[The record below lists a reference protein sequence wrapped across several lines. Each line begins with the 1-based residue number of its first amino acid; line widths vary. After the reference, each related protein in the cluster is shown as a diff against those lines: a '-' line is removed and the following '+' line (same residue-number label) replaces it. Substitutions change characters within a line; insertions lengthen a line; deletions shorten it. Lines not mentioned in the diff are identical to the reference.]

1 MDHRGLKTLLLSKSI
16 FVCVA
21 ASIVVGGA
29 TAAVVTAPGVNGQ
42 IAFRRY
48 LDDGRTWGAVFVSS
62 PDGMKQ
68 RQVTRP
74 PRGVNDDQPDW
85 SPDGSLLVFFR
96 CPGICQVH
104 TVRADGSGLRQL
116 TSPTGSDDSH
126 ASFTPD
132 GKQIVF
138 TRASGRL
145 RIVPGGDQ
153 IEHSDIVVMDLD
165 GKNRRVILRAPAYK
179 ADYEWPT
186 FAPDG
191 SQFVFEHRRSYLV
204 DRATRRALVVSSA
217 DGKSRKRIT
226 PWSLNAGDGPDWSP
240 DGKLILFRSHED
252 EDEATQSQLY
262 TIRPDGTKL
271 TQLTR
276 FPAGTLLLSST
287 FSPDGKQIV
296 LSKAGKNGNADIFI
310 MRSDGTGLRPV
321 TQTKLWDSA
330 PDWGSRP

>member
-104 TVRADGSGLRQL
+104 TCSGRRERFEAANQ
-116 TSPTGSDDSH
+116 
-126 ASFTPD
+126 PD
-132 GKQIVF
+132 GKRRLPRELHAGWEADRLHKSVGQ
-138 TRASGRL
+138 ASNC
-145 RIVPGGDQ
+145 PGG
-153 IEHSDIVVMDLD
+153 
-165 GKNRRVILRAPAYK
+165 
-179 ADYEWPT
+179 
-186 FAPDG
+186 
-191 SQFVFEHRRSYLV
+191 
-204 DRATRRALVVSSA
+204 
-217 DGKSRKRIT
+217 
-226 PWSLNAGDGPDWSP
+226 
-240 DGKLILFRSHED
+240 
-252 EDEATQSQLY
+252 
-262 TIRPDGTKL
+262 
-271 TQLTR
+271 
-276 FPAGTLLLSST
+276 
-287 FSPDGKQIV
+287 
-296 LSKAGKNGNADIFI
+296 
-310 MRSDGTGLRPV
+310 
-321 TQTKLWDSA
+321 
-330 PDWGSRP
+330 